1 LLKKTLIALALTL
14 ASAPAMAQDITAHMT
29 VTERSILPA
38 GQFYW
43 NDEFQVSDELYVQV
57 NLATQMAYVFRGEL
71 LIGAASVSS
80 GKSDKATPTGS
91 FQILEKDLDH
101 KSNLYSAA
109 PMPYMMR
116 LTWDGIALHTGKNPG
131 YPASHGCVRLPNG
144 FAMALFGIIR
154 KGDVVEVINEAP
166 RFQLALN

>member
-1 LLKKTLIALALTL
+1 LLKNVLVALALLT
-14 ASAPAMAQDITAHMT
+14 SVPAAAQDITDRVT

-80 GKSDKATPTGS
+80 GKADKATPTGS
-91 FQILEKDLDH
+91 FQILEKDEDH
-101 KSNLYSAA
+101 RSNLYDAA
-109 PMPYMMR
+109 MPFMMR
-116 LTWDGIALHTGKNPG
+116 LTWDGIALHTGRNPG
-131 YPASHGCVRLPNG
+131 YAASHGCVRLPDG
-144 FAMALFGIIR
+144 FARALFGIIQ
-154 KGDVVEVINEAP
+154 KGDVVEVINERP